1 MKRSI
6 ALVIF
11 FICSFC
17 LCFSEIALGETSY
30 FIDELSMHVK
40 IPDNLIVFTRDID
53 SDDENLSL
61 FVLDEKDLEDHYK
74 ENNIYLNSIDPEG
87 KYEIV
92 ITMIKDA
99 GIHFLYDY
107 NAYTNE
113 QLNEFLQPLINE
125 LNSNNYGA
133 EYTDAFIW
141 NNHSQAK
148 FIKIYFEYPNDNE
161 TAYCVQYYT
170 IINGQAINITLHS
183 YNGTITTENEK
194 LMTEIVSSIS
204 FTHVLKKPS
213 DTSKVIE
220 DNIKSPLNEEITEND
235 SCICQL
241 KTIPYFNRKL
251 GQLK

>member
-40 IPDNLIVFTRDID
+40 IPDNLIVFTRNID

-74 ENNIYLNSIDPEG
+74 ENNIYFNSIDPEG

-92 ITMIKDA
+92 ITMIKDE

-113 QLNEFLQPLINE
+113 QLNE
-125 LNSNNYGA
+125 
-133 EYTDAFIW
+133 
-141 NNHSQAK
+141 
-148 FIKIYFEYPNDNE
+148 
-161 TAYCVQYYT
+161 
-170 IINGQAINITLHS
+170 
-183 YNGTITTENEK
+183 
-194 LMTEIVSSIS
+194 
-204 FTHVLKKPS
+204 
-213 DTSKVIE
+213 
-220 DNIKSPLNEEITEND
+220 
-235 SCICQL
+235 
-241 KTIPYFNRKL
+241 
-251 GQLK
+251 